1 MNRIRALVA
10 SSAAALPQVATAA
23 AKGAESPAAGGI
35 LQMLFGLLAVLA
47 VIAGAAWLVRRLGR
61 LPSGIHGVVRVLG
74 GMSLGA
80 RERVV
85 LVQVGETQLLLGVAP
100 GRVQTLHVFAQP
112 VPAPSDRAPAG
123 GGFPERLTALLR
135 PRGAQ

>member
-10 SSAAALPQVATAA
+10 SSIAALPQVAAAA
-23 AKGAESPAAGGI
+23 AKGAESPAAGGF
-35 LQMLFGLLAVLA
+35 LQMLMGLFAVLA

-112 VPAPSDRAPAG
+112 VLVPSDRAPAG
-123 GGFPERLTALLR
+123 GGFPERLAALLR
-135 PRGAQ
+135 ARGAQ

>member
-10 SSAAALPQVATAA
+10 SSAAALPQVAVAA
-23 AKGAESPAAGGI
+23 AKGAESPAAGGF
-35 LQMLFGLLAVLA
+35 LQMLMGLFAVLA

-112 VPAPSDRAPAG
+112 VLVPSDRAPAG
-123 GGFPERLTALLR
+123 GGFPERLAALLR
-135 PRGAQ
+135 ARGAR